1 MKRMA
6 HKIIK
11 YLKFVKIIF
20 SLSFQKMSEYR
31 VSFALTVLS
40 INLWIVV
47 DIIWLLLIFEYT
59 ESFAQYSNWQ
69 YFGFIGVF
77 SFVRN
82 LFHFIFHNSV
92 YRLTDHIYDG
102 KIDTWITKPLSS
114 QFLASFVSF
123 NMPSIANVILG
134 LVIFII
140 SLIKIGIEIT
150 FWKVF
155 LFIYV
160 VVLAVVFMYSFMF
173 SLLCLTFWLGRLS
186 AFNDFVSLLFDDP
199 AEIPTMA
206 YKGVLKFAF
215 YFIIPVVLVA
225 TLPTSIFYFGID
237 YKYILFYSVFVFSS
251 FAFSRF
257 IWRRGLRVYS
267 SVSS

>member
-1 MKRMA
+1 MA
-6 HKIIK
+6 HKIIR
-11 YLKFVKIIF
+11 YLKFIKIIF

-40 INLWIVV
+40 TNLWILV

-59 ESFAQYSNWQ
+59 DYFAQYTNWQ
-69 YFGFIGVF
+69 YFGFIGIF

-82 LFHFIFHNSV
+82 LFHFIFHDSV

-123 NMPSIANVILG
+123 NMISIANIVLG
-134 LVIFII
+134 LIIFII
-140 SLIKIGIEIT
+140 SLVKIGAQIT
-150 FWKVF
+150 LWKVL
-155 LFIYV
+155 LFVYIV
-160 VVLAVVFMYSFMF
+160 ALAVIFMYSFMF

-186 AFNDFVSLLFDDP
+186 AFNDFLSQFFDDP

-215 YFIIPVVLVA
+215 YFIIPIVLVA
-225 TLPTSIFYFGID
+225 TLPTSVFYFGID
-237 YKYILFYSVFVFSS
+237 YKYILYYSVFVLIS

-257 IWRRGLRVYS
+257 IWNRGLRVYS